1 MYTIN
6 NKYLKIHTDVSQYI
20 CTPLVLIDLVYINDK
35 IMGGHYNNTDIND
48 IEIYSDDSDR
58 GFLDEIYSDEGYF
71 EE

>member
-1 MYTIN
+1 
-6 NKYLKIHTDVSQYI
+6 
-20 CTPLVLIDLVYINDK
+20 
-35 IMGGHYNNTDIND
+35 MGGHYNNTDIND